1 MRRRAT
7 RAELEQLNRQ
17 IIEVLELDHP
27 QSVRH
32 AFYRMTDPRLA
43 VPVEKTDAGYNRV
56 QRHCLALRRSGRIP
70 YGWISDSSRRGYH
83 VPTFDGAGDFIE
95 RFSGLYRAAL
105 WTKREPLVEVWC
117 ESRSLAG
124 VLQADCERLAV
135 SLYPAGGFASA
146 TLCYEAACEIDRAD
160 RTDVVVLYI
169 GDYDPAGLLIDQSI
183 ETELLKHL
191 RTRLIIRRL
200 AINEEQISVYD
211 LPTKPRKKGDKRRL
225 DVNETV
231 EAEAMPAMIL
241 RQIVRE
247 AVESY
252 LPPRALQ
259 AALVAE
265 ESERAGLQMLASGIK
280 EYGIDA
286 IL

>member
-160 RTDVVVLYI
+160 RTEVVVLYI
-169 GDYDPAGLLIDQSI
+169 GDYDPAGLLIDQSDSA
-183 ETELLKHL
+183 T
-191 RTRLIIRRL
+191 
-200 AINEEQISVYD
+200 
-211 LPTKPRKKGDKRRL
+211 KRR
-225 DVNETV
+225 ETADRNGATQTSSHAAYHPPPCHQRGTDKCV
-231 EAEAMPAMIL
+231 RSPDEAT
-241 RQIVRE
+241 
-247 AVESY
+247 
-252 LPPRALQ
+252 
-259 AALVAE
+259 E
-265 ESERAGLQMLASGIK
+265 ER
-280 EYGIDA
+280 
-286 IL
+286 